1 MNERG
6 CEDLCG
12 WERAARPSF
21 GVDILCGSRSLMPPA
36 AQIGRPATP
45 TCQEL
50 VSLPLELSSP
60 AGRRI
65 DRTAIRIQ
73 RRKSAPRSTTGSQG
87 PGPGTRQRTRCE
99 PIGSSKLGQLREISE
114 SRGPDADLGTTK
126 APLRGPFGTLTRCF
140 TVGLH
145 RIELWTSS
153 LSGMRSNR
161 LSYSPRLLGTAGYRA
176 GRANLNR
183 DDDWNRLNLDRTGPT
198 HGTHRGRPDRGVGE
212 RCCWCADCDDAG
224 TNCAVLDP
232 AR

>member
-1 MNERG
+1 MVAEPRLHDRPVTAAKVLSER
-6 CEDLCG
+6 
-12 WERAARPSF
+12 R
-21 GVDILCGSRSLMPPA
+21 
-36 AQIGRPATP
+36 
-45 TCQEL
+45 
-50 VSLPLELSSP
+50 
-60 AGRRI
+60 
-65 DRTAIRIQ
+65 
-73 RRKSAPRSTTGSQG
+73 
-87 PGPGTRQRTRCE
+87 
-99 PIGSSKLGQLREISE
+99 
-114 SRGPDADLGTTK
+114 PDADLGTTK

-198 HGTHRGRPDRGVGE
+198 HGTQRGRPDRGVGE